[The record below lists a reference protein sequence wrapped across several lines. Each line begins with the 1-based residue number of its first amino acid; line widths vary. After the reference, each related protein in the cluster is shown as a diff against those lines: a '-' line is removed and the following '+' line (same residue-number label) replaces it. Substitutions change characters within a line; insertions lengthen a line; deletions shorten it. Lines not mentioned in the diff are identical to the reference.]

1 MRLKATVES
10 LNRDVN
16 MKTKAIN
23 SLISLGKKPLAKD
36 HQNHDPKIFMMVC
49 TGNNLAG
56 IKYGIRGN
64 LKKVF
69 DKFIDKGQC
78 TISLINPAKD
88 IFISKADPVQLKAF
102 LNTMKKVLMAKTE
115 DEIDSL
121 PLTAAALNPASTK
134 QVSKS
139 KEKMSITEKKDYPI
153 TKSFPSTLKN
163 LNITGINLKYF
174 DKRIL
179 ALSHLVV
186 LKITDNS
193 ISTIPET
200 FHTMPNL
207 KELNLS
213 NNKIKSLPIRFFH
226 CSTIK
231 SLLLL
236 DLCGN
241 QLKVL
246 PNAISNLSKLITL
259 NMANNELTK
268 VGVTLDKLNQLKR
281 LELIGNSN
289 LKVLPGNVP
298 KLRLDYLSLSPECLT
313 QDDTGLKLYDN
324 SFEIPSL
331 MDLCIAK
338 CSNLGFRSKL
348 NESEVTPYI
357 LISMDTLQRCEC
369 GNFCHL
375 SSHAKGI
382 TKTNANRIAQTF
394 VSGGN
399 STGSKTFLRCE
410 TLFCSTKCLEKY
422 KKQPLNYR

>member
-1 MRLKATVES
+1 
-10 LNRDVN
+10 
-16 MKTKAIN
+16 
-23 SLISLGKKPLAKD
+23 
-36 HQNHDPKIFMMVC
+36 MMVC

-56 IKYGIRGN
+56 NKYGIKGN

-88 IFISKADPVQLKAF
+88 ILISKADPVQLKAF
-102 LNTMKKVLMAKTE
+102 LNTMKKIFMAKSE
-115 DEIDSL
+115 DELDSL
-121 PLTAAALNPASTK
+121 PLTMAALNPASTK
-134 QVSKS
+134 QLSKS
-139 KEKMSITEKKDYPI
+139 KEKMIITEKKDYPI
-153 TKSFPSTLKN
+153 MKSFPTTLKN
-163 LNITGINLKYF
+163 LKITGINLKYF

-186 LKITDNS
+186 LEITDNS

-226 CSTIK
+226 CSTVK

-236 DLCGN
+236 DLSGN

-268 VGVTLDKLNQLKR
+268 VGVTLDKLPLKR

-289 LKVLPGNVP
+289 LKVLPGTVP
-298 KLRLDYLSLSPECLT
+298 KLRLDFLSLSPECLT
-313 QDDTGLKLYDN
+313 QDDTGLKLHDN

-338 CSNLGFRSKL
+338 CSILGFRSKL
-348 NESEVTPYI
+348 DESEVTPYI

-369 GNFCHL
+369 GNFCYM

-399 STGSKTFLRCE
+399 FVGSKTFLRCE
-410 TLFCSTKCLEKY
+410 TLFCSTKCLDKY

>member
-1 MRLKATVES
+1 
-10 LNRDVN
+10 
-16 MKTKAIN
+16 
-23 SLISLGKKPLAKD
+23 
-36 HQNHDPKIFMMVC
+36 MMIC

-56 IKYGIRGN
+56 NKYGIRGN

-88 IFISKADPVQLKAF
+88 ILISKADPVQLKAF
-102 LNTMKKVLMAKTE
+102 LNTMKKIFMAKSE
-115 DEIDSL
+115 AELDSL
-121 PLTAAALNPASTK
+121 PLTAAALNPASSK

-139 KEKMSITEKKDYPI
+139 KEKMIITEKKDYPI

-163 LNITGINLKYF
+163 LKITGINLKYF
-174 DKRIL
+174 DKRVL

-186 LKITDNS
+186 LEITDNS

-200 FHTMPNL
+200 FDTVPNL

-213 NNKIKSLPIRFFH
+213 NNKIKCLPIRFFH
-226 CSTIK
+226 CSTVK

-236 DLCGN
+236 DLSGN

-246 PNAISNLSKLITL
+246 PNAIANLSKLITL

-268 VGVTLDKLNQLKR
+268 VGVTLHKLNKLKR
-281 LELIGNSN
+281 LELIGNPN

-298 KLRLDYLSLSPECLT
+298 KLRLDFLSLSPECLT
-313 QDDTGLKLYDN
+313 QDHAGLKLHDN

-331 MDLCIAK
+331 MDLSIAK
-338 CSNLGFRSKL
+338 CSSLGFRSKL
-348 NESEVTPYI
+348 DESEVPPYI
-357 LISMDTLQRCEC
+357 LISMDTLQHCEC
-369 GNFCHL
+369 GNFCYM

-382 TKTNANRIAQTF
+382 TKANPNRIATTF
-394 VSGGN
+394 VSETN
-399 STGSKTFLRCE
+399 HIPSQTFLRCE
-410 TLFCSTKCLEKY
+410 TLFCSTKCLDKY
-422 KKQPLNYR
+422 RQRPLNYR